1 MNARQAKEIRR
12 KVQKN
17 QRRVVTQAF
26 EDILYAKLR
35 NRLRLAWI
43 IIRGRKRRG

>member
-1 MNARQAKEIRR
+1 MNTKKAKAIR
-12 KVQKN
+12 KTIHKN

-26 EDILYAKLR
+26 EDILHAKLR

-43 IIRGRKRRG
+43 IIRGRRKRG